1 MCVQNVQRGDSE
13 TSTENSTSQLSESV
27 TRRPMAWRSDIT
39 KISRMHVAT
48 LRVWTHQLDEP
59 YNASATNRCVN
70 KALTCQRL
78 IEIGGK
84 ETRKKI
90 FSAQQLPAPFS
101 LYPDDV
107 CIPLLKVLI
116 RTCLL
121 CQASIWWSEIPRQR
135 GIVQAGI
142 CIAWSVEV
150 EHAPLGIVVVH
161 HSRSHQ
167 LPSAGG
173 KAPVRW
179 SPSPGMYWRLIEVQ
193 VVLCKHSNLLS
204 DLK

>member
-1 MCVQNVQRGDSE
+1 MGVQNVQRGDSE
-13 TSTENSTSQLSESV
+13 TSTENSTSQFSESV
-27 TRRPMAWRSDIT
+27 TSTTDGMEIRHHQNFQNARGDIA
-39 KISRMHVAT
+39 S
-48 LRVWTHQLDEP
+48 HQLDEP